1 LWRWRER
8 RKGFVIETALVIPVP
23 EAELSVGPW
32 RLQYASDA
40 ANGMWAHVTLIYPFR
55 DSARIDATTMRG
67 IERVVASFVSFP
79 FTLSTVEYFRSP
91 PVVLYLAPEPA
102 APFQELTRAFARV
115 FPDAPP
121 YGGVFDEIVPHVTVA
136 DENDLE
142 ILATIEAEVASRLP
156 IKAIAR
162 EVELVEHAPQGW
174 SRRQSFNLATSA

>member
-1 LWRWRER
+1 
-8 RKGFVIETALVIPVP
+8 
-23 EAELSVGPW
+23 
-32 RLQYASDA
+32 
-40 ANGMWAHVTLIYPFR
+40 MWAHITLIYPYR
-55 DSARIDATTMRG
+55 DSARIDAESMRD
-67 IERVVASFVSFP
+67 IESVVTSIVSFP
-79 FTLSTVEYFRSP
+79 FTLTTVEYFRSP

-102 APFQELTRAFARV
+102 APFQELTLAFARI

-136 DENDLE
+136 DENDPE
-142 ILATIEAEVASRLP
+142 ILATIEADVRSRLP